1 MITEIKD
8 WALLLTVAA
17 LLAVA
22 TLIGQWLTRQSTL
35 GLDKRSVDS
44 FNSRVQAWWA
54 SSILMGVAFVFPK
67 LTVVLFGLL
76 SFWAL
81 REFITLT
88 PTRMG
93 DHRALFWVFFF
104 FTPMQFVLVAS
115 ENYSFYSILI
125 PVYAFLFI
133 AARVAVSGDS
143 TRFLERVA
151 NIQFGLLVCVYCL
164 SFAPALLFLKC
175 KGVAEEDTTA
185 GARMLLFFVTIVLF
199 SELLQFICGRLFGK
213 HVIADSIDQMR
224 TWEGVLAGGAATAV
238 AGITLYWATP
248 FPHWWQAGAMSVL
261 IALMA
266 SAGALTMAAIKRDR
280 GQVGAGTLT
289 DGQGGVLR
297 RIDAICF
304 AAPVFYHVTS
314 YFFGAGGP

>member
-1 MITEIKD
+1 MISEIKD
-8 WALLLTVAA
+8 WALLVTVLA

-22 TLIGQWLTRQSTL
+22 TLVGQWLTRQTTL
-35 GLDKRSVDS
+35 RLDQRSVNS

-54 SSILMGVAFVFPK
+54 STVLMGVAFLSPT
-67 LTVVLFGLL
+67 LTVILFGLL

-115 ENYSFYSILI
+115 ENYAFYSILI

-133 AARVAVSGDS
+133 AARVAVSGDV

-151 NIQFGLLVCVYCL
+151 KIQFGLLVCVYCL
-164 SFAPALLFLKC
+164 SFAPALMFLKC
-175 KGVAEEDTTA
+175 RGVAEEDTAA

-213 HVIADSIDQMR
+213 HVIAEEIDAMR

-238 AGITLYWATP
+238 AGIMLYWATP

-266 SAGALTMAAIKRDR
+266 SAGALTMAAIKLDR
-280 GQVGAGTLT
+280 GEVTSGTLIES
-289 DGQGGVLR
+289 QVGVLR
-297 RIDAICF
+297 RIDALCF
-304 AAPVFYHVTS
+304 AAPVFYHVTN

>member
-1 MITEIKD
+1 MISEVRD
-8 WALLLTVAA
+8 WALLGTVLA
-17 LLAVA
+17 LLATA
-22 TLIGQWLTRQSTL
+22 TLVGQWLRRQTTL
-35 GLDKRSVDS
+35 GIDERSVRS
-44 FNSRVQAWWA
+44 FNGRVQAWWA
-54 SSILMGVAFVFPK
+54 SSVMLGMAFFSPT

-115 ENYSFYSILI
+115 ENYAFYSILI

-133 AARVAVSGDS
+133 AARVAVSGDV

-151 NIQFGLLVCVYCL
+151 KIQFGLLVCVYCL

-175 KGVAEEDTTA
+175 KGVAEEDTAA
-185 GARMLLFFVTIVLF
+185 GARMLLFFVTIALF

-213 HVIADSIDQMR
+213 HVIAESIDKMR

-238 AGITLYWATP
+238 AGILLYWATP
-248 FPHWWQAGAMSVL
+248 FPYWWQAGVMSVL
-261 IALMA
+261 IAVMA

-280 GQVGAGTLT
+280 GEAESGTLT
-289 DGQGGVLR
+289 ESHGGVLR
-297 RIDAICF
+297 RIDALCF

-314 YFFGAGGP
+314 YFFGVVGP

>member
-1 MITEIKD
+1 MISEYKD
-8 WALLLTVAA
+8 WALLATVLA
-17 LLAVA
+17 LLAAA
-22 TLIGQWLTRQSTL
+22 TLVGQWLTRQESL
-35 GLDKRSVDS
+35 RLDERSVSS

-54 SSILMGVAFVFPK
+54 SSVLMGVAFFSPT
-67 LTVVLFGLL
+67 LTVILFGLL

-115 ENYSFYSILI
+115 ENYAFYSILI

-133 AARVAVSGDS
+133 AARVAVSGDV

-151 NIQFGLLVCVYCL
+151 KIQFGLLVCVYCL
-164 SFAPALLFLKC
+164 SFAPALMFLKC
-175 KGVAEEDTTA
+175 KGVAPEDTAA

-213 HVIADSIDQMR
+213 HVIAESIDAMR

-248 FPHWWQAGAMSVL
+248 FPHWWQAGVMSVL

-266 SAGALTMAAIKRDR
+266 SAGALTMAAIKLDR
-280 GQVGAGTLT
+280 GEVGSSTPFES
-289 DGQGGVLR
+289 QGGVLR
-297 RIDAICF
+297 RIDALCF

-314 YFFGAGGP
+314 YFFGAAGQ

>member
-1 MITEIKD
+1 MISKIED
-8 WALLLTVAA
+8 WALLVTVVA
-17 LLAVA
+17 LLGTA
-22 TLIGQWLTRQSTL
+22 TLVGQWLKRQSAL
-35 GLDKRSVDS
+35 GLDKKSVDS

-54 SSILMGVAFVFPK
+54 SSILIGVAFFSPT

-104 FTPMQFVLVAS
+104 FTPMQFVLVAF
-115 ENYSFYSILI
+115 ENYPFYSILI

-133 AARVAVSGDS
+133 AARVAVSDDS

-175 KGVAEEDTTA
+175 KDVAEEDTAA

-213 HVIADSIDQMR
+213 HVIAESIDTSR

-238 AGITLYWATP
+238 AGIMLYWATP

-280 GQVGAGTLT
+280 GQAGSGTLIE
-289 DGQGGVLR
+289 GQGGVLR
-297 RIDAICF
+297 RIDALCF
-304 AAPVFYHVTS
+304 AAPVFYHVTN